1 MHTLKEYAA
10 VPVTL
15 KTWST
20 SNYRKLF
27 LFPFPKGEKCKQQN
41 QILSFVWLA
50 DACTKERK
58 KEIMK
63 EWMLVQSNHRWQ
75 DSSLIIWR
83 RVHDTLSYKEF
94 LILPK
99 NLQQNLFGIRFCS
112 RRNQRAQ
119 MAALLCCSLSL
130 QLHTLALFPVKLISG
145 RQGGRGKKKLDADS
159 LVRFGYVAGSIIRR
173 RAYRA
178 PG

>member
-1 MHTLKEYAA
+1 
-10 VPVTL
+10 
-15 KTWST
+15 
-20 SNYRKLF
+20 
-27 LFPFPKGEKCKQQN
+27 
-41 QILSFVWLA
+41 
-50 DACTKERK
+50 
-58 KEIMK
+58 
-63 EWMLVQSNHRWQ
+63 MLVQSNHRRE
-75 DSSLIIWR
+75 DSSLIIRR

-99 NLQQNLFGIRFCS
+99 KSTAKSFWDSFCS
-112 RRNQRAQ
+112 RGNQRAQ
-119 MAALLCCSLSL
+119 MAALLCSLSL